1 MVFDSELAPFHENSN
16 SNAQLISSG
25 GEASGESHNRSEGG
39 RDEST
44 NTVEFEQTQ
53 HTNKA

>member
-16 SNAQLISSG
+16 SNAHLISSG